1 MGRPTKYNERRA
13 GRACDLL
20 RLGCTRKASA
30 AGAGVAFT
38 TFLRWERSF
47 APFAT
52 ALARAEAECAVQM
65 TLAIIHAAEGGDW
78 RAALAWLKAMR
89 REDWGG
95 A

>member
-13 GRACDLL
+13 ERACALL

-47 APFAT
+47 PTFAT
-52 ALARAEAECAVQM
+52 ALTRAEGACAVQM
-65 TLAIIHAAEGGDW
+65 TLAITRAAEAGDAW
-78 RAALAWLKAMR
+78 AALAWLKAMR
-89 REDWGG
+89 REDWG
-95 A
+95 